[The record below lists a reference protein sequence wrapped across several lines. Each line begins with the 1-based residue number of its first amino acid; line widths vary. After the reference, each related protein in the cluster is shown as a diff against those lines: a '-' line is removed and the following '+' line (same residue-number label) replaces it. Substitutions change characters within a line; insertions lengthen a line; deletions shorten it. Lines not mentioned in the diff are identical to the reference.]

1 VKHASAYR
9 TFLALVASLAWS
21 SALLAEQNVTFST
34 DVNFTIRPSAS
45 GIVSRSRDS
54 LSLLLYDVTLV
65 SQDPTSATPRS
76 FRVGIAFGDPSTG
89 RWNVSHW
96 SPHIDINAPFD
107 LTGTLEVKPV
117 RCATTAALIPS
128 AFFSTNCSMIRSG
141 GWPVFTANSTV
152 GLRGIRSCW
161 RYWSAPVPP
170 CWDWRSR

>member
-21 SALLAEQNVTFST
+21 SALLAEQNVTFTT

-76 FRVGIAFGDPSTG
+76 CRVGIAYGDPSTG

-107 LTGTLEVKPV
+107 LTGTLEVK
-117 RCATTAALIPS
+117 R
-128 AFFSTNCSMIRSG
+128 
-141 GWPVFTANSTV
+141 V
-152 GLRGIRSCW
+152 GLSIPTASSSLKGRWLVIEV
-161 RYWSAPVPP
+161 RYVSHRLNGVIASSYAHS
-170 CWDWRSR
+170 SRAIFDGQDY